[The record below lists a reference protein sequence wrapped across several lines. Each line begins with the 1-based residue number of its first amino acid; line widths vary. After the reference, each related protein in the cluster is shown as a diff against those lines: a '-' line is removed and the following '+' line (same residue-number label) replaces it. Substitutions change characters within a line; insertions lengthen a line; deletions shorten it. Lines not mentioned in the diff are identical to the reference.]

1 MTESTFSRVLAG
13 CMIAGT
19 FACGSAPAPEP
30 APAPAPAVR
39 TSSDD
44 RVNDAN
50 IAALVLAANNA
61 DIAYAHIALAKAVD
75 PRVKQFAETMIND
88 HSAVNKAASDLV
100 TRLGVTPADNERS
113 LDLRD
118 RAEEIRDELREKDGK
133 DFDRSYLNNEVKY
146 HGDVLDM
153 VDKLLVPSATNEEL
167 RNLLTSVRP
176 AFAAHLEHA
185 KQLQKSVR

>member
-1 MTESTFSRVLAG
+1 MTDSMLSRVLAG
-13 CMIAGT
+13 CMIASAV
-19 FACGSAPAPEP
+19 ACGSAPAPEP
-30 APAPAPAVR
+30 AATPAPAAR
-39 TSSDD
+39 TSSGE
-44 RVNDAN
+44 RVNDAT

-88 HSAVNKAASDLV
+88 HSAVNKAAGDLV
-100 TRLGVTPADNERS
+100 TRLGVTPTDNERS

-133 DFDRSYLNNEVKY
+133 DFDRSYLSNEVKY
-146 HGDVLDM
+146 HADVLEM
-153 VDKLLVPSATNEEL
+153 VDKLLIPSAMNGEL

>member
-1 MTESTFSRVLAG
+1 MTHSTITRL
-13 CMIAGT
+13 IAGGAMIT
-19 FACGSAPAPEP
+19 SAACGGSPSPAPNP
-30 APAPAPAVR
+30 SPTPTTRV
-39 TSSDD
+39 SSAD

-61 DIAYAHIALAKAVD
+61 DIAYAHIALAKAQD

-88 HSAVNKAASDLV
+88 HSAVNKAASDLI
-100 TRLGVTPADNERS
+100 TRLGVTPADNTTS

-118 RAEEIRDELREKDGK
+118 KAEEIRDELREQDGK
-133 DFDRSYLNNEVKY
+133 DFDRAYLRNEIRY
-146 HGDVLDM
+146 HEDVLEM
-153 VDKLLVPSATNEEL
+153 IDKVLIPSAMNGDL

-185 KQLQKSVR
+185 KQLQKAVR

>member
-1 MTESTFSRVLAG
+1 MTSSTTTRL
-13 CMIAGT
+13 IAACAI
-19 FACGSAPAPEP
+19 FASVACGSSPAATPNPSPTP
-30 APAPAPAVR
+30 A
-39 TSSDD
+39 TSVSSGN

-61 DIAYAHIALAKAVD
+61 DVAYAHIALAKAQD

-88 HSAVNKAASDLV
+88 HSAVNKAATDLV
-100 TRLGVTPADNERS
+100 TRLGVTPADNEKS

-118 RAEEIRDELREKDGK
+118 KAEETRDQLREEDGK
-133 DFDRSYLNNEVKY
+133 DFDRAYLSNEIKY
-146 HGDVLDM
+146 HQDVLELM
-153 VDKLLVPSATNEEL
+153 DKVLIPSAMNGDL

-185 KQLQKSVR
+185 KQLQKAVR